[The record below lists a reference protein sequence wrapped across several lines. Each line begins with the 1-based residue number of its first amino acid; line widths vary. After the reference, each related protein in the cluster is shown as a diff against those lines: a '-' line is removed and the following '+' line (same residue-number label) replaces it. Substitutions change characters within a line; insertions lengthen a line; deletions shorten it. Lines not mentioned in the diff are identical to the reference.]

1 MKLTTFS
8 SDGQPRLGAVAGDLV
23 IDLHASRPAIPDNMR
38 AFLEAGDPAWD
49 AARELSQLA
58 AQGKGSDLS
67 TYPAGDVRFHTPI
80 PNPSKVIAVGLNY
93 RDHCREQGV
102 EPPPHPILFAKF
114 PTAVT
119 GPNEVIRWSPSLTS
133 QVDYEA
139 ELAFVVGKRAYR
151 VPVEEAWDY
160 VFGYTAANDISARDL
175 QFGDK
180 QWVRGKSLD
189 TFCPLGPV
197 LVSRDEIT
205 NPHAL
210 AIRAILNGETMQDSS
225 TGEMIFSVADLLSFI
240 SQAMTLNP
248 GDVVLTGTPPGVGVF
263 REPQRFLRDGDEI
276 SIEIEGIGR
285 LTNRCAEM

>member
-1 MKLTTFS
+1 MRVATFS
-8 SDGQPRLGAVAGDLV
+8 VRGSARVGAVVGDVVVDLHAARHALPKDMSAFLNGGPAVWEGAQEVVDSLPDGAVADEALFARGRVRLLAPV
-23 IDLHASRPAIPDNMR
+23 PA
-38 AFLEAGDPAWD
+38 
-49 AARELSQLA
+49 
-58 AQGKGSDLS
+58 
-67 TYPAGDVRFHTPI
+67 
-80 PNPSKVIAVGLNY
+80 PSKVIAVGLNY

-114 PTAVT
+114 P
-119 GPNEVIRWSPSLTS
+119 NSVIGSGDRIAWSPSLTS

-139 ELAFVVGKRAYR
+139 ELAFVVGKRAYH

-160 VFGYTAANDISARDL
+160 VFGYTCANDVSARDL
-175 QFGDK
+175 QFSDK

-197 LVSRDEIT
+197 LVSRDEIPD
-205 NPHAL
+205 PHGL
-210 AIRAILNGETMQDSS
+210 AIRAVLNGEVMQDSS
-225 TGEMIFSVADLLSFI
+225 TGEMIFSVAELLSFI
-240 SQAMTLNP
+240 SQAMTLYP

-285 LTNRCAEM
+285 LTNTCAER